1 MFVCT
6 AKLDHENAH
15 GNVAVKAYN
24 NISTCLLAAVVFFI
38 ISLSIGECR
47 ILRKQINF
55 WFQTRL
61 GRDYWVVL
69 IIRYTVHDT
78 SMFHS
83 WLILLFEEDEK

>member
-24 NISTCLLAAVVFFI
+24 NISTCLLAAVVFFT

-47 ILRKQINF
+47 FLRSKSTFDFKQ
-55 WFQTRL
+55 
-61 GRDYWVVL
+61 D
-69 IIRYTVHDT
+69 
-78 SMFHS
+78 
-83 WLILLFEEDEK
+83 